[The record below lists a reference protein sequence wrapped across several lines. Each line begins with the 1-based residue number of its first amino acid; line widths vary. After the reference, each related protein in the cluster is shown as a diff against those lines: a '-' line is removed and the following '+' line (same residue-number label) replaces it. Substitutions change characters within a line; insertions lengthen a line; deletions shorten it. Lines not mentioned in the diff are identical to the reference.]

1 MQSCG
6 YATFLMDHLQ
16 ASHTRA
22 THAAETPVRVSSR
35 ADTDFQTLFEA
46 SRAQMWLIAAGVT
59 GDRTEADDVVQE
71 AAIIAMRKFATF
83 QPGTNFNAWMA
94 EVTRNTARNARR
106 KHTRARRLT
115 QALARA
121 TRPDA
126 HTTPP
131 HRAAREDHVLD
142 AIRSLEEVA
151 RTCLLLR
158 VVGGL
163 SYESIALI
171 TQIPQ
176 GTAMSHVF
184 RAREKLRAHLATL
197 ESAPTAARE
206 PDARAAR

>member
-1 MQSCG
+1 
-6 YATFLMDHLQ
+6 
-16 ASHTRA
+16 
-22 THAAETPVRVSSR
+22 
-35 ADTDFQTLFEA
+35 
-46 SRAQMWLIAAGVT
+46 MWLIAAGVT
-59 GDRTEADDVVQE
+59 GDRSQADDVLQE

-83 QPGTNFNAWMA
+83 EPGTNFNAWMA

-106 KHTRARRLT
+106 KDLRARRLV
-115 QALARA
+115 QSASRHLR
-121 TRPDA
+121 RD
-126 HTTPP
+126 HHTPP
-131 HRAAREDHVLD
+131 PAPRDSLILD
-142 AIRSLEEVA
+142 AVRSLEETA

-197 ESAPTAARE
+197 ESASAAARE
-206 PDARAAR
+206 LDGRSAP